1 MRACERCIHTLR
13 ALTMPLH
20 HMHMILI
27 GAAHASLSLRSTAPS
42 QFSPRPSSFRRRLD
56 APRSCICIN
65 CKWIDRCEV
74 YHWVEKQHEQP
85 HVTDSP
91 DFEPVEPQGAQPW
104 PARALLEAGCSPNP
118 AFHATCEFTL
128 TVIKRAPHA
137 SVRSTS
143 LHSQPGRGG
152 RRA

>member
-1 MRACERCIHTLR
+1 MRDGVAQLIHTDGAILSARR
-13 ALTMPLH
+13 ARAQVQTHSTNHRMPTLLL
-20 HMHMILI
+20 ILI
-27 GAAHASLSLRSTAPS
+27 GAHASLSLRRTAPT
-42 QFSPRPSSFRRRLD
+42 QYSPRLSIFRRRLD

-104 PARALLEAGCSPNP
+104 PA
-118 AFHATCEFTL
+118 
-128 TVIKRAPHA
+128 
-137 SVRSTS
+137 
-143 LHSQPGRGG
+143 
-152 RRA
+152 

>member
-1 MRACERCIHTLR
+1 MRDGVAQLIHTVGALLGAR
-13 ALTMPLH
+13 AGPTHSTNHMPTLLL
-20 HMHMILI
+20 ILI
-27 GAAHASLSLRSTAPS
+27 GAHASLSLRRTAPT
-42 QFSPRPSSFRRRLD
+42 QYSPRLSIFRRRLD

-104 PARALLEAGCSPNP
+104 PA
-118 AFHATCEFTL
+118 
-128 TVIKRAPHA
+128 
-137 SVRSTS
+137 
-143 LHSQPGRGG
+143 
-152 RRA
+152 

>member
-1 MRACERCIHTLR
+1 
-13 ALTMPLH
+13 MPKLH
-20 HMHMILI
+20 LHMFLI

-42 QFSPRPSSFRRRLD
+42 QFSPRPSKFRRRLD

-104 PARALLEAGCSPNP
+104 PACALLEAGPSQNP
-118 AFHATCEFTL
+118 AFLHATCE
-128 TVIKRAPHA
+128 
-137 SVRSTS
+137 S
-143 LHSQPGRGG
+143 LSQ
-152 RRA
+152 

>member
-1 MRACERCIHTLR
+1 MAIRVRFL
-13 ALTMPLH
+13 
-20 HMHMILI
+20 LI
-27 GAAHASLSLRSTAPS
+27 AASTQGVAAFAVPAPT
-42 QFSPRPSSFRRRLD
+42 QYSPRLSIFRRRLD

-104 PARALLEAGCSPNP
+104 PA
-118 AFHATCEFTL
+118 
-128 TVIKRAPHA
+128 
-137 SVRSTS
+137 
-143 LHSQPGRGG
+143 
-152 RRA
+152 